1 MSSSRHLNPKKLLLS
16 KWTAATPRNREK
28 HFIVTRLVEPIAPE
42 ARVELVELEAVHSRR
57 SVLLPWRE
65 LTDPARWLQGW
76 N

>member
-1 MSSSRHLNPKKLLLS
+1 MNPKKLLLS

-28 HFIVTRLVEPIAPE
+28 HFIVTRLVEPVAPE

>member
-1 MSSSRHLNPKKLLLS
+1 MNPKKLLLS

>member
-1 MSSSRHLNPKKLLLS
+1 LNPKKLLLS

-28 HFIVTRLVEPIAPE
+28 HFIVTRLVEPVAPE